1 MAIAAAV
8 SSNDLLKGV
17 PENVLRELQKI
28 KSMFTINR
36 ETLRTVTD
44 KFVTELENGLS
55 SHGNEIPMNITWA
68 TGKPTGQE
76 QGTFITIDLGGT
88 NLRVCK
94 VELTEELGGYE
105 ITQRK
110 FKLPVQLRQGT
121 VDDLW
126 ALIADK
132 LEEFLESQYIAKGTE
147 ALPLAF
153 TFSYPVTQ
161 DNIRHGVLQRW
172 TKGFNIS
179 GVEGHD
185 VVAQLEHVIAQRN
198 LPLKIVALVND
209 TTGTLMATAY
219 NDPQVKIGS
228 IFGTGCN
235 AAYIEDCGSIP
246 KIASYGLPAGKEM
259 AINTE
264 YGAFDNSHS
273 VLPRNMFDETI
284 DSTSPRPGQQTY
296 EKMVAA
302 LYLGELVRL
311 IIFHLHHT
319 TGLFAGCD
327 LSRLDC
333 IHSMESSFLSA
344 MEGDPLDSMEETR
357 ALFREQFD
365 IEPKLRELKICRLVA
380 EIVCTRAARLYAC
393 GIAAICKK
401 KGIESCHVAVDG
413 SAFSKYPLF
422 KERAAAA
429 LPEIL
434 DWPYAS
440 KDLVTLCPAEDGS
453 AVGAALIAAL
463 SGSD

>member
-44 KFVTELENGLS
+44 KFVAELENGLS
-55 SHGNEIPMNITWA
+55 SHESEIA
-68 TGKPTGQE
+68 TGRPTGQE
-76 QGTFITIDLGGT
+76 QGTFITIGLGGT
-88 NLRVCK
+88 NLRVCR

-121 VDDLW
+121 VNDLW
-126 ALIADK
+126 ALVADK
-132 LEEFLESQYIAKGTE
+132 LEEFLESQHITKGME

-153 TFSYPVTQ
+153 TVGRRALIFLALRDMTSLLSWSLSLHREYSARE
-161 DNIRHGVLQRW
+161 DRG
-172 TKGFNIS
+172 
-179 GVEGHD
+179 
-185 VVAQLEHVIAQRN
+185 
-198 LPLKIVALVND
+198 VALVND

-219 NDPQVKIGS
+219 KDPQVSIGS

-246 KIASYGLPAGKEM
+246 KIASYGIPAGKEI

-273 VLPRNMFDETI
+273 VLSRNMFDEAI

-302 LYLGELVRL
+302 LYLGEPVR
-311 IIFHLHHT
+311 
-319 TGLFAGCD
+319 LFAGCD

-365 IEPKLRELKICRLVA
+365 IEPKIQELKISRLVA
-380 EIVCTRAARLYAC
+380 EIVCTRAARL
-393 GIAAICKK
+393 
-401 KGIESCHVAVDG
+401 
-413 SAFSKYPLF
+413 
-422 KERAAAA
+422 
-429 LPEIL
+429 
-434 DWPYAS
+434 
-440 KDLVTLCPAEDGS
+440 
-453 AVGAALIAAL
+453 
-463 SGSD
+463 

>member
-17 PENVLRELQKI
+17 PDNVLREPKKI

-36 ETLRTVTD
+36 ETVRTVTD
-44 KFVTELENGLS
+44 KFVTELENGLP
-55 SHGNEIPMNITWA
+55 SHESEIPMNITWA
-68 TGKPTGQE
+68 TGRPTG
-76 QGTFITIDLGGT
+76 
-88 NLRVCK
+88 VCK

-126 ALIADK
+126 GLIADK
-132 LEEFLESQYIAKGTE
+132 LEEFLESQHIAVGTE

-153 TFSYPVTQ
+153 TSSYPVTQ
-161 DNIRHGVLQRW
+161 DNIRHGVLQCW

-185 VVAQLEHVIAQRN
+185 VISQLEHVVAQRN
-198 LPLKIVALVND
+198 LPVKIVAPVND
-209 TTGTLMATAY
+209 TTGTLMATSY
-219 NDPQVKIGS
+219 KDPQVKIGS

-235 AAYIEDCGSIP
+235 AAYMEDCGSIP

-273 VLPRNMFDETI
+273 VIPRNMFDEAI
-284 DSTSPRPGQQTY
+284 NSTSPRPGQQTY
-296 EKMVAA
+296 EKMAAA
-302 LYLGELVRL
+302 LYLGERVRL

-333 IHSMESSFLSA
+333 IHSMESLFLSA
-344 MEGDPLDSMEETR
+344 MEGDPLHSMEETR

-365 IEPKLRELKICRLVA
+365 IEPKIQEVKICRLVA
-380 EIVCTRAARLYAC
+380 EIVCTCAARLYAC

-422 KERAAAA
+422 GERAAAA
-429 LPEIL
+429 LREIL

-440 KDLVTLCPAEDGS
+440 KDLVTLRPAEDGS
-453 AVGAALIAAL
+453 AIGAALIAAL

>member
-8 SSNDLLKGV
+8 SSNDVLKGV
-17 PENVLRELQKI
+17 PEVVLRELPKI

-55 SHGNEIPMNITWA
+55 SHENEIPMNITWA
-68 TGKPTGQE
+68 TGRPTGQE

-121 VDDLW
+121 VDNLW

-132 LEEFLESQYIAKGTE
+132 LEEFLESQHITEGME

-153 TFSYPVTQ
+153 TVGRRALIFLALRDMTSLPSWSTLLHREY
-161 DNIRHGVLQRW
+161 
-172 TKGFNIS
+172 
-179 GVEGHD
+179 
-185 VVAQLEHVIAQRN
+185 N
-198 LPLKIVALVND
+198 LPVKIVALVND

-219 NDPQVKIGS
+219 KDPQVKIGS

-235 AAYIEDCGSIP
+235 AAYMVDCGSIP

-273 VLPRNMFDETI
+273 VLPRNMFDKAI

-344 MEGDPLDSMEETR
+344 MEGEPLDSMEETR

-365 IEPKLRELKICRLVA
+365 IEPKIQELKICRLVA
-380 EIVCTRAARLYAC
+380 EIVSTRAARLYAC

-422 KERAAAA
+422 GERAAAA
-429 LPEIL
+429 LREII

-440 KDLVTLCPAEDGS
+440 KDLVTLDPNEDGS
-453 AVGAALIAAL
+453 AIGAALIAAL